1 MKAISF
7 HVDDLPT
14 WTHLQL
20 NMTTTNWHLR
30 ITLESSAR
38 QQAVDLA
45 YRERRTPSN
54 YVASLIERANAEKE
68 QESGDKG
75 RTA

>member
-1 MKAISF
+1 M
-7 HVDDLPT
+7 T
-14 WTHLQL
+14 QTH
-20 NMTTTNWHLR
+20 WHLR

-38 QQAVDLA
+38 KQAVDLA

-54 YVASLIERANAEKE
+54 YVASLIERANAEEEKAD
-68 QESGDKG
+68 GDKG

>member
-1 MKAISF
+1 M
-7 HVDDLPT
+7 T
-14 WTHLQL
+14 QTH
-20 NMTTTNWHLR
+20 WHLR

-38 QQAVDLA
+38 KQAVDLA

-54 YVASLIERANAEKE
+54 YVASLIERANTEKE
-68 QESGDKG
+68 QADGDKG

>member
-1 MKAISF
+1 
-7 HVDDLPT
+7 
-14 WTHLQL
+14 
-20 NMTTTNWHLR
+20 MTTTNWHLR

-68 QESGDKG
+68 RESGNKG
-75 RTA
+75 